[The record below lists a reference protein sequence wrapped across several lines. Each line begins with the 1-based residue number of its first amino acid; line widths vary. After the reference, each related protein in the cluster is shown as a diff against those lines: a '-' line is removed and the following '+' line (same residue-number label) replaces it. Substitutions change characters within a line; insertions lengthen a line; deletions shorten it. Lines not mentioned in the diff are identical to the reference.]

1 MDWPGVLY
9 GRLRQAGIRYFVHV
23 PDSPLSRLISLAGA
37 DAEAILLP
45 ATREEEGVGI
55 AAGVHLGG
63 GRAAVLMQT
72 SGLGNAL
79 NALASLAIPYRIP
92 LLMVISL
99 RGEPGEWN
107 AAQVPMG
114 RATRPV
120 LEVLRLP
127 HATVTAAG
135 EIAEL
140 VPPLADVAFRT
151 GTPAALLLSRRL
163 TAGAPP

>member
-1 MDWPGVLY
+1 MDWSGVLY

-37 DAEAILLP
+37 DPEAILLP

-79 NALASLAIPYRIP
+79 NALGSLAIPYQIP
-92 LLMVISL
+92 VLMVISL

-107 AAQVPMG
+107 AAQIPVG
-114 RATRPV
+114 QATRPV
-120 LEVLRLP
+120 LQALGVP
-127 HATVTAAG
+127 HATLTAAG
-135 EIAEL
+135 EIPEL

-151 GTPAALLLSRRL
+151 KTPAALLLSKRL
-163 TAGAPP
+163 TAGGPS

>member
-1 MDWPGVLY
+1 
-9 GRLRQAGIRYFVHV
+9 
-23 PDSPLSRLISLAGA
+23 
-37 DAEAILLP
+37 
-45 ATREEEGVGI
+45 
-55 AAGVHLGG
+55 GG

-72 SGLGNAL
+72 SGLGNTL

-120 LEVLRLP
+120 LEALGLP
-127 HATVTAAG
+127 HATLTAAG
-135 EIAEL
+135 EIPEV

-151 GTPAALLLSRRL
+151 GTPAALLLSKRL
-163 TAGAPP
+163 TAGGPP

>member
-1 MDWPGVLY
+1 MDWSGMLY
-9 GRLRQAGIRYFVHV
+9 GRLRQGGIRYFVHV

-55 AAGVHLGG
+55 AVGVHLGG

-72 SGLGNAL
+72 SGLGNTL

-92 LLMVISL
+92 LLMVISV

-120 LEVLRLP
+120 LEALGLP
-127 HATVTAAG
+127 HATLTAAG
-135 EIAEL
+135 EIPEL
-140 VPPLADVAFRT
+140 VPPLTDVAFRT
-151 GTPAALLLSRRL
+151 RTPAALLLSKRL
-163 TAGAPP
+163 TAGPPP